1 MGLERMFG
9 DIVNF
14 VFISLLFSAVRRIL
28 LQKCVFLPLDSKKV
42 LSYFLQTENRILS
55 GQVDYKSYSVL
66 SISITRTY
74 RGNQKAFEL

>member
-28 LQKCVFLPLDSKKV
+28 LQKCGFLPLDSKKV